1 VETLGEVLDLALG
14 ELVEE
19 SGVAVVEWGELGAS
33 VFGRVVM
40 TVRFDIDD
48 DEGRLL
54 SVDGPLA
61 EERAGALDEWVAR

>member
-1 VETLGEVLDLALG
+1 
-14 ELVEE
+14 
-19 SGVAVVEWGELGAS
+19 
-33 VFGRVVM
+33 M